1 MSETRTEVPIP
12 GERAVYLEVSPT
24 LSNPD
29 ISPVKQRTW
38 GVYNLFAMW
47 MSNVHS
53 VAGYVFAAG
62 LFTLG
67 LAGWQVFTALLVG
80 ITLIYF
86 FTNLAGRGGQKYGI
100 AFAALCRPA
109 FGVYGANIPS
119 MIKATTATAWYGI
132 QTWVSSTA
140 LVVVVLRF
148 FPDLKPLAENSI
160 LGLSTL
166 GWACFGFMWLAQL
179 LVFFYGWEAIRRF
192 TDWAGPAIYVVMFA
206 LAIWIVARAGG
217 PGAISFTLGS
227 KDLSGGAAFGM
238 WLTAV
243 ALTVAWFAG
252 TTLNFADF
260 SRFMRSPDAMRKG
273 NFLGLPVNFMLFAVA
288 TVVTTSGGLAV
299 FGELITDPV
308 ELVARIDNTTAV
320 LLGALTF
327 MTATIATNIV
337 ANFVSGA
344 MDVANLAPRIFTF
357 RRAGLVASTVSV
369 LIMPWN
375 LYANPTM
382 VQYTLGTF
390 SAFIGPIFGIVICE
404 YFFVRRQRLDLE
416 HLYTADPRGKY
427 WYRRGFNPRAIAAL
441 VLAGGL
447 TTIIAQVP
455 VFGALA
461 PFSWFFGCAL
471 GLVFHWLLSKDKYQ
485 AGADAS

>member
-1 MSETRTEVPIP
+1 MSETRIGAAVPEGRP
-12 GERAVYLEVSPT
+12 AQLETSPT

-29 ISPVKQRTW
+29 INPVRQQTW

-119 MIKATTATAWYGI
+119 MIKAITATAWYGI

-148 FPDLKPLAENSI
+148 FPNLTPLAEDSI

-166 GWACFGFMWLAQL
+166 GWGCFAFMWLAQL
-179 LVFFYGWEAIRRF
+179 IVFFYGWEAIRRF
-192 TDWAGPAIYVVMFA
+192 TDWAGPVIYLVMFA
-206 LAIWIVARAGG
+206 LAIWIVIKAGG
-217 PGAISFTLGS
+217 PSAISFTLGS
-227 KDLSGGAAFGM
+227 KDLSNGTAMGM

-260 SRFMRSPDAMRKG
+260 SRFMRSRSAMRRG
-273 NFLGLPVNFMLFAVA
+273 NFLGLPVNFMLFALV
-288 TVVTTSGGLAV
+288 TVITTSGGLAV

-320 LLGALTF
+320 LLGALSF

-337 ANFVSGA
+337 ANFVSAA
-344 MDVANLAPRIFTF
+344 MDVANLAPKIFNF
-357 RRAGLVASTVSV
+357 RRAGLVASLVSV
-369 LIMPWN
+369 MIMPWN
-375 LYANPTM
+375 LYANAAM

-404 YFFVRRQRLDLE
+404 YFFVSRQHIDID

-427 WYRRGFNPRAIAAL
+427 WYRRGFNPRAIASL

-447 TTIIAQVP
+447 ATMISQLPA
-455 VFGALA
+455 FSALA
-461 PFSWFFGCAL
+461 PFSWFFGCAF
-471 GLVFHWLLSKDKYQ
+471 GLAFHWLF
-485 AGADAS
+485 ADSARKAMNRVG